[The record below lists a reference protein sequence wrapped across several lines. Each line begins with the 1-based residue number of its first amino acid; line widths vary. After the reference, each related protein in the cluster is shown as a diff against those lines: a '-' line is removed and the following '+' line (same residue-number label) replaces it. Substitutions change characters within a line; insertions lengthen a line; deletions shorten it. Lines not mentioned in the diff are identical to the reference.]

1 MEIETD
7 CETVEVASV
16 VRAPRKLR
24 TCPECGAAFMPRN
37 GGQVC
42 CSDDCKFARKRRLQA
57 ERRRRERGD
66 FDRSPRVCPECNE
79 AFQPRYGNQ
88 VCCSDECRAARHQRI
103 DRECRRRARG
113 SNGRGSKD
121 KRVSEDCEVV
131 VERVQRMTLDEER
144 EEKARRRAA
153 FFPARDAAFERAGL
167 PIPKILVRDGVRIEN
182 RGVVAGRPS
191 GKSSLQISSKSYY
204 YR

>member
-1 MEIETD
+1 MHSR
-7 CETVEVASV
+7 V
-16 VRAPRKLR
+16 
-24 TCPECGAAFMPRN
+24 CPECGA
-37 GGQVC
+37 
-42 CSDDCKFARKRRLQA
+42 
-57 ERRRRERGD
+57 E
-66 FDRSPRVCPECNE
+66 
-79 AFQPRYGNQ
+79 FQPRTGSQ

-113 SNGRGSKD
+113 SKD

-131 VERVQRMTLDEER
+131 VERVQRMTLAEKR
-144 EEKARRRAA
+144 KEKARRRAA
-153 FFPARDAAFERAGL
+153 FFAARDAAFERAGL
-167 PIPKILVRDGVRIEN
+167 PIPKIVVRDGVRIEN